1 MGGRSAKAA
10 QALVEAGYKR
20 VASVEGG
27 TRRWRDDALP
37 LVQPSDVDLDS
48 HERYARHLSLPEVGQ
63 AAHRRLQAARGA
75 RGMGGAAGRE
85 RGWRSGE
92 VSGEGGV

>member
-27 TRRWRDDALP
+27 TRRWRDEALP
-37 LVQPSDVDLDS
+37 LVRPADVDLDF
-48 HERYARHLSLPEVGQ
+48 HERKARHSSMPRVGH
-63 AAHRRLQAARGA
+63 ACHRRLQAARVVTEAGQV
-75 RGMGGAAGRE
+75 RGERRVWQSGVLSGVAG
-85 RGWRSGE
+85 
-92 VSGEGGV
+92 